1 MGVFASVATYVA
13 LKSDGI
19 NDRRSLALAVDND
32 ARGQLGA
39 GRTTV
44 QSARALTACRQRQI
58 AEYQARAAS
67 AANPKSLAREKAD
80 IADAVRQDIVLTDK
94 VIGRQADLAKTF
106 TQARAMAEGSTETQ
120 VLGGQTA
127 AFQSTT
133 ATTQQQLPAGSPLAN
148 QPPPPRPVQATRSV
162 VTTLKATPV
171 RAAPSAKAKVLATLP
186 ARQEVTP
193 GEAPPSPGWTP
204 VMVEGRMGY
213 VRAVNLSG
221 ARAVAPPPANALAT
235 AENVREYN
243 KVVLEARDEGPDR
256 MRSLLTNFS

>member
-1 MGVFASVATYVA
+1 MRWPWTTTPADRWASAA
-13 LKSDGI
+13 PPP
-19 NDRRSLALAVDND
+19 
-32 ARGQLGA
+32 
-39 GRTTV
+39 

-58 AEYQARAAS
+58 ADYQTRAA
-67 AANPKSLAREKAD
+67 AAPNSRSLAREKAG

-106 TQARAMAEGSTETQ
+106 TQARAMAEGSSETQ
-120 VLGGQTA
+120 VLGGQAA

-148 QPPPPRPVQATRSV
+148 QPPPPRPVQATRAV

-171 RAAPSAKAKVLATLP
+171 RAAPSAKSKVLATLP

-193 GEAPPSPGWTP
+193 ADAAPAPGWTP
-204 VMVEGRMGY
+204 VLVDGRTGY
-213 VRAVNLSG
+213 VRAVSLSG
-221 ARAVAPPPANALAT
+221 TKAPAPPPANALAP